1 MLKSKQAF
9 SFLFATSVISAQAAM
24 TTVLRAARLLIDSS
38 SELIEDGL
46 VIIDEGRIVK
56 AGSFRSLNGL
66 VAISQEARDL
76 GDVTLIPGL
85 FDCHVRTSTHFKYEL
100 TRQTTYPIQVHITL
114 DPSKVNTT
122 TASSSLTD
130 EETTALM
137 ISNCSKLLDAGITT
151 ARDLGSKGLLGV
163 KIRDLI
169 NSGTLPGPRL
179 QVAHAP
185 ITVPGGHAHA
195 MGGVAQGVESVR
207 AEVRKRAKEGADLIK
222 VMSTGGFMTAGSH
235 PSQARY
241 TVEEL
246 EAIKDEASKFEMR
259 VTTHATGTQGI
270 ERAVDA
276 RLDSIEHCAWIN
288 GKPFDL

>member
-1 MLKSKQAF
+1 
-9 SFLFATSVISAQAAM
+9 
-24 TTVLRAARLLIDSS
+24 
-38 SELIEDGL
+38 
-46 VIIDEGRIVK
+46 
-56 AGSFRSLNGL
+56 
-66 VAISQEARDL
+66 
-76 GDVTLIPGL
+76 
-85 FDCHVRTSTHFKYEL
+85 
-100 TRQTTYPIQVHITL
+100 
-114 DPSKVNTT
+114 
-122 TASSSLTD
+122 
-130 EETTALM
+130 M

-169 NSGTLPGPRL
+169 NAGSLFGPRL

-195 MGGVAQGVESVR
+195 MGGVAQGIEGVR
-207 AEVRKRAKEGADLIK
+207 VEVRKRANEGADLIK

-241 TVEEL
+241 TVKEL
-246 EAIKDEASKFEMR
+246 EAIKDEAVKFGMK

-270 ERAVDA
+270 ARAVDA

-288 GKPFDL
+288 GELFQIFSDGLCLAD